1 MNSPIPTNSDT
12 PSKGKLQINV
22 TSEINHFPV
31 SGANIRISYTGIPD
45 STVEEVTTDSS
56 GQSETLELDAPPVEY
71 SLDVTSE
78 EQPYSEYTFL
88 SLLRDLKQSALPA
101 QKSLQM
107 SLPSRTY
114 RCVRLILRRRGKN
127 GS

>member
-56 GQSETLELDAPPVEY
+56 GQSETLELDAPPVWT
-71 SLDVTSE
+71 SLQKNSLIRNI
-78 EQPYSEYTFL
+78 PFL
-88 SLLRDLKQSALPA
+88 SLLRDLKRSALPA